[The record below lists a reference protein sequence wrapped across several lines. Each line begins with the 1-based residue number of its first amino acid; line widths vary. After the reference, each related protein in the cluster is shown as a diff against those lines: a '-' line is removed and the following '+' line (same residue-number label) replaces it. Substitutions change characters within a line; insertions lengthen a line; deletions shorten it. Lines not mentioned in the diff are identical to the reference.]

1 MSRPH
6 LPEFRRRAVELAR
19 ERAKPVAEIAKGL
32 GISDSCARNWMAQ
45 DDVAAGRREGANP
58 DERAELV
65 ELRRKLRVAEME
77 NDILRR
83 AAAYFARENVLPK

>member
-1 MSRPH
+1 
-6 LPEFRRRAVELAR
+6 VERTSTLRGPGVPPGGSSHA
-19 ERAKPVAEIAKGL
+19 PSTSPGVP
-32 GISDSCARNWMAQ
+32 SSCCRVGEGAGQAGGG